1 LRASSLDNLA
11 DRLIALAHNGFFLAA
26 LALYPALTELR
37 LRLLTFTPLSRGY
50 VLIALAF
57 GITPLA
63 GAALFGEPI
72 SFRLVI
78 AVGLIVGGLICV
90 AG

>member
-1 LRASSLDNLA
+1 MGKIASLLRRNRGMAIPA
-11 DRLIALAHNGFFLAA
+11 RGPG
-26 LALYPALTELR
+26 PALLR
-37 LRLLTFTPLSRGY
+37 VRLLTFTPLSRAY
-50 VLIALAF
+50 VFIAPAF
-57 GITPLA
+57 AITPLA

-78 AVGLIVGGLICV
+78 DVGLIVCGLICV

>member
-1 LRASSLDNLA
+1 V
-11 DRLIALAHNGFFLAA
+11 
-26 LALYPALTELR
+26 
-37 LRLLTFTPLSRGY
+37 RLLTFTPLSRAY
-50 VLIALAF
+50 VFIAPAF
-57 GITPLA
+57 AITPLA

-78 AVGLIVGGLICV
+78 EIGPIVCGLICV